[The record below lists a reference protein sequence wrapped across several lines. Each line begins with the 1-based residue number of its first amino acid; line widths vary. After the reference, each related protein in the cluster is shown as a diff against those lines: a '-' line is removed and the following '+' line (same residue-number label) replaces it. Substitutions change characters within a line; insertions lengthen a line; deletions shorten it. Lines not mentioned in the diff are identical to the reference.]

1 MKCTPLLSLLC
12 LTICACNCPV
22 SHASKSS
29 PAPIVVSG
37 EPAEALTPRETVQ
50 PPQPGT
56 DKNDTVDTQ
65 DHDHDHDH
73 AAESDKPKVTYT
85 AEQLI
90 EMVKA
95 ARVKRNADLIKV
107 LTAFDQKVQ
116 IISMLDSDNR
126 RDPSYDKLRMQL
138 QADIES
144 LKTDQYISTLAGT
157 GDGFKFPFRVET
169 QKEYVTKTDAIIDA
183 YAKALAEAIRH
194 DPEGHIGAWVKSD
207 LKNCIDVE
215 LMCQL
220 NEFYWHHGHL
230 DNPPGSFDS
239 IIRISYRVLELEPQT
254 ASIYADTAWLLWSR
268 WVTWKQD
275 PEKMPIGENDDKTAV
290 ALLLRGRKAC
300 PDNAAYH
307 FDAAMTVWGLARH
320 HKPEYWG
327 FILDSLQLA
336 KKTVKPENQWLNVR
350 IRMTLGHVYRQLEQY
365 DDARKAYQSVLEV
378 DPENAIAQRLL
389 KEMDEA
395 ANTNNGQEI

>member
-1 MKCTPLLSLLC
+1 MKCTPFVLLLC
-12 LTICACNCPV
+12 LGICACTCPV
-22 SHASKSS
+22 SNASKSS
-29 PAPIVVSG
+29 PAPSI
-37 EPAEALTPRETVQ
+37 PVQ
-50 PPQPGT
+50 AQPQET
-56 DKNDTVDTQ
+56 DKNGTGEQHAHDHEQ
-65 DHDHDHDH
+65 DHSHDH
-73 AAESDKPKVTYT
+73 ASEPEKPKVVYS

-90 EMVKA
+90 DMVKD
-95 ARVKRNADLIKV
+95 ARTQRNAKLIEQI
-107 LTAFDQKVQ
+107 TAFDQTVLAKRQ
-116 IISMLDSDNR
+116 IESDNTR
-126 RDPSYDKLRMQL
+126 HPAYDQLHEQL
-138 QADIES
+138 QQNITF
-144 LKTDQYISTLAGT
+144 LKSDRYISRLAGT
-157 GDGFKFPFRVET
+157 SEDFDIPLLAEAQKQYVET
-169 QKEYVTKTDAIIDA
+169 TDATIDA
-183 YAKALAEAIRH
+183 YAKALAEAIRN
-194 DPEGHIGAWVKSD
+194 DPEGHIGTWVKSD

-239 IIRISYRVLELEPQT
+239 IINISYRVLELEPDT

-268 WVTWKQD
+268 WVTWKQE
-275 PEKMPIGENDDKTAV
+275 PEKMPIGENDDKTAI

-300 PDNAAYH
+300 PDNASYH

-327 FILDSLQLA
+327 FILDSLKLA
-336 KKTVKPENQWLNVR
+336 RKTVKPDNQWLNVR
-350 IRMTLGHVYRQLEQY
+350 IRTTLGHVYRQLEQF

-378 DPENAIAQRLL
+378 DPENDIAKRLL